1 MGHLLELWKRIIY
14 LYIYL
19 KICVLLNTN
28 EQPLISLLKASSLQK
43 LSSVADIFLGFFQY
57 HGEYYLLRTPS
68 QLTFSCSKST
78 IETLENGASI
88 VAYEQVNVNWVS
100 TAASERYQQQLI
112 QHQQKRTIIAATKT
126 KKSLWPLFMDG
137 VQLPQCQSHFEEA
150 IYFFV
155 TKLPEIP
162 GTHFITSNDT

>member
-43 LSSVADIFLGFFQY
+43 LSSVA
-57 HGEYYLLRTPS
+57 EYYLLRTPS

-78 IETLENGASI
+78 IEILENGASI
-88 VAYEQVNVNWVS
+88 VAYEQVNISWVS

-126 KKSLWPLFMDG
+126 KKTLWPLFMDG

>member
-28 EQPLISLLKASSLQK
+28 EQTLISLLKASLQT
-43 LSSVADIFLGFFQY
+43 LSSVADVFLGFSQY
-57 HGEYYLLRTPS
+57 HGKCHFLRTPS

-78 IETLENGASI
+78 IETLDNRVSI
-88 VAYEQVNVNWVS
+88 IAFEQVNVSWVS

-126 KKSLWPLFMDG
+126 KQKTLWPLFMDG
-137 VQLPQCQSHFEEA
+137 VQLP
-150 IYFFV
+150 
-155 TKLPEIP
+155 
-162 GTHFITSNDT
+162 

>member
-43 LSSVADIFLGFFQY
+43 LSSVAK
-57 HGEYYLLRTPS
+57 YYLLRTPS
-68 QLTFSCSKST
+68 QLTFSCSKPT

-88 VAYEQVNVNWVS
+88 VAYEQVNVSWVS
-100 TAASERYQQQLI
+100 TAASEHYQQQLI
-112 QHQQKRTIIAATKT
+112 QHLQKRTIIAATKT
-126 KKSLWPLFMDG
+126 KKTLWPLFMDG